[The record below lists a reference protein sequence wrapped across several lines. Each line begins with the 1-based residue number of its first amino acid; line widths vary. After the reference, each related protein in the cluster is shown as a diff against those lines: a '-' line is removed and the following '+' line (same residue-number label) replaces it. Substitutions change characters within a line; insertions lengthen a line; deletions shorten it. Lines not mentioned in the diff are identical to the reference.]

1 MASEAENANQ
11 APDEES
17 IISDFFVPLA
27 RDWPGAYGL
36 ADDCATI
43 AVAPGHELVIKTDPI
58 RAGVHFFSDDSPAD
72 IAWKA
77 LAVNVSDLASKA
89 ARPVAYTLAIS
100 FPEQPSRS
108 WLGDFT
114 AGLSEAQ
121 EHFGCG
127 LIGGDTDHA
136 TGPMSLAITVLGEV
150 PIGKMV
156 RRVTPSVGDRIF
168 VSGTLGDA
176 ALGLRI
182 RANMVDGKKPEQM
195 TDHESLL
202 VDRYLRPKPYLELRS
217 ALRAYATAAM
227 DLSDGLGKDL
237 GRMCRASGTGAA
249 VYEPDIPLSDAF
261 MAVAPESLEERR
273 SLISS
278 GDDYEVLCTVSADN
292 VDNFVALAAS
302 GGVVVTEIGIVR
314 TEPGVTIID
323 KAGEAQDWAGRGYD
337 HFS

>member
-1 MASEAENANQ
+1 M
-11 APDEES
+11 
-17 IISDFFVPLA
+17 
-27 RDWPGAYGL
+27 
-36 ADDCATI
+36 
-43 AVAPGHELVIKTDPI
+43 IKTDPI
-58 RAGVHFFSDDSPAD
+58 RSGVHFFPDDSPED

-77 LAVNVSDLASKA
+77 LAVNVSDLASKG

-100 FPEQPSRS
+100 FPERPSRS
-108 WLGDFT
+108 WLGAFT
-114 AGLSEAQ
+114 AGLSKAQ
-121 EHFGCG
+121 EYFGCT

-156 RRVTPSVGDRIF
+156 QRTTPAVGDRIF

-176 ALGLRI
+176 ALGLRL
-182 RANMVDGKKPEQM
+182 RADMVDGKAPKQM
-195 TDHESLL
+195 PAHESHLL
-202 VDRYLRPKPYLELRS
+202 DRYLKPKPRLGLRA

-249 VYEPDIPLSDAF
+249 LNEAKFPLSEAF
-261 MAVAPESLEERR
+261 RALAPEPLQERR

-278 GDDYEVLCTVSADN
+278 GDDYEVLCTVRPDN

-302 GGVVVTEIGIVR
+302 GGVVMTEVGMISN
-314 TEPGVTIID
+314 EPGVILID
-323 KAGEAQDWAGRGYD
+323 QAGETQDWAGRGYD